1 MFVIPLGFALGSN
14 GDAFRAQRGKNP
26 WVRFP
31 SGKNKREHCSLN
43 CDSVGI
49 RTQGPQL
56 RRLLLYPTELRNQHF
71 LLSVCKWFAKR
82 LQNYKKDWRYENS
95 FSLFY
100 QEGTQTAIKKAF
112 KRCYEGAQTPL
123 RRRLIARFAAFYL
136 YFAIKPSAR
145 SSPSSLAFSS
155 ACRASAFCFSSPCA
169 MPFTMYGSA

>member
-1 MFVIPLGFALGSN
+1 MIYPKFLDSLEKKKGST
-14 GDAFRAQRGKNP
+14 
-26 WVRFP
+26 
-31 SGKNKREHCSLN
+31 CSLY

-100 QEGTQTAIKKAF
+100 QEGTQTLSRRLSNAVMKVL
-112 KRCYEGAQTPL
+112 KRYYEGAQTLL
-123 RRRLIARFAAFYL
+123 RRPHGRQICSAYL

-145 SSPSSLAFSS
+145 SSPSSLAFSR
-155 ACRASAFCFSSPCA
+155 ACRASAFCFNSPCA

>member
-1 MFVIPLGFALGSN
+1 MLPLLWFRWDWLCPSLTLPRANFTNINKDPGLKTSFPLRVLFMFVIPLGFALGSK

-31 SGKNKREHCSLN
+31 SGNKKREHPLPF

-100 QEGTQTAIKKAF
+100 QEGA
-112 KRCYEGAQTPL
+112 
-123 RRRLIARFAAFYL
+123 
-136 YFAIKPSAR
+136 
-145 SSPSSLAFSS
+145 
-155 ACRASAFCFSSPCA
+155 
-169 MPFTMYGSA
+169 